1 MRYDAKEVLGSYI
14 DALYPI
20 VYINHFDFKT
30 VDELITNF
38 SAERK
43 IVEFVEGIGMVD
55 FLGKSLIQNCNINQ
69 FLSEVLDNG
78 YRKPM
83 LIILKDVH
91 EELKNIGVI
100 SLLKSIAY
108 RNMYVEGYSASI
120 FIVSSKLVVPKE
132 LEEFITI
139 YDFPLPDEKRIHDI
153 INEYCDMLDITIK
166 EKVVDELTI
175 SLKGLNEFQIKQILN
190 LAYQDGGLID
200 SDDKQLI
207 LGQKEQ
213 LIKKSGLLEMIR
225 VDDSIS
231 DIGGLEN
238 LKEWL
243 YNKEQV
249 FKNLEEAIKFGV
261 DIPKGILIVG
271 MPGCGKSLTAK
282 STADL
287 FGMPLVRLDVGRLLG
302 KYVGESESN
311 MREALKLAEAI
322 SPCVLW
328 IDEIEKAFSGIGGIG
343 GASDVTTR
351 LFGQFLTWMQEKKN
365 LVFIVATA
373 NDISKI
379 PAEFLRKGRFDE
391 LFYVDLPNAE
401 ERRKIIEIHLKKRN
415 KLNDNIN
422 IISIVKET
430 GGYNGADLEAIV
442 KEAIETCFI
451 EGKEFV
457 ETEDLLKSKEN
468 IKSIS
473 ATLKDRIQQIKDA
486 VKDMD
491 LKPAS
496 SKDGKIAYR
505 HEKVNRSQSNGEI
518 QKDESLAENINEI
531 KHLHSDLR
539 NSLSNYVKILN
550 REI

>member
-1 MRYDAKEVLGSYI
+1 MRFDAKEVLGSYI

-30 VDELITNF
+30 VDELIMNF
-38 SAERK
+38 STERK
-43 IVEFVEGIGMVD
+43 IVEFVEGIGLVD
-55 FLGKSLIQNCNINQ
+55 FLGKSLIQKCNIKQ

-91 EELKNIGVI
+91 EELKDIGVI

-132 LEEFITI
+132 LEELITI

-166 EKVVDELTI
+166 ERVVDELTI

-287 FGMPLVRLDVGRLLG
+287 FGMPLVRLDVSHDILIANSG
-302 KYVGESESN
+302 KT
-311 MREALKLAEAI
+311 
-322 SPCVLW
+322 P
-328 IDEIEKAFSGIGGIG
+328 
-343 GASDVTTR
+343 
-351 LFGQFLTWMQEKKN
+351 
-365 LVFIVATA
+365 LV
-373 NDISKI
+373 ISK
-379 PAEFLRKGRFDE
+379 
-391 LFYVDLPNAE
+391 
-401 ERRKIIEIHLKKRN
+401 
-415 KLNDNIN
+415 
-422 IISIVKET
+422 
-430 GGYNGADLEAIV
+430 
-442 KEAIETCFI
+442 
-451 EGKEFV
+451 
-457 ETEDLLKSKEN
+457 
-468 IKSIS
+468 
-473 ATLKDRIQQIKDA
+473 
-486 VKDMD
+486 
-491 LKPAS
+491 
-496 SKDGKIAYR
+496 
-505 HEKVNRSQSNGEI
+505 
-518 QKDESLAENINEI
+518 
-531 KHLHSDLR
+531 LHAL
-539 NSLSNYVKILN
+539 
-550 REI
+550 